1 MIDRALHWMG
11 HDNSSKQAEAMQ
23 GDDARATTGGGGP
36 GQGMGPVCIG
46 VVEGPL
52 RAEIARTYL
61 EQAGITV
68 HLQSEPLGSIYG
80 LVSGPLGAVRV
91 LVPAAQAEEAERV
104 FAELDFSDEA
114 PAK

>member
-1 MIDRALHWMG
+1 MSDRVLRWMG
-11 HDNSSKQAEAMQ
+11 HDNPSKQA
-23 GDDARATTGGGGP
+23 DAAQDGNAGATTGGGP
-36 GQGMGPVCIG
+36 GEGLAPVCVG

-61 EQAGITV
+61 EQAGMTV

-91 LVPAAQAEEAERV
+91 LVPAAQAEEAERI
-104 FAELDFSDEA
+104 FAELDFNDEA
-114 PAK
+114 PAE